1 MNDFHKLREN
11 FQKFL
16 KEEVSEPKETD
27 TIPGYINSEY
37 DAVNKVHKEMKEAFL
52 DVVRAS
58 LAANAYDFSFTDRDV
73 KATGRGSISGIDPNW
88 KKWLSADWGE
98 FSPKVIGSYLGIRK
112 PYSDKVYWEGG
123 SSELG
128 AKKGN
133 NLLYF
138 LHHNADTLI
147 KVLQRKQE
155 ELEERHLRGKNFSDK
170 EVKEKYKGVLMQ
182 WEAYKKAIETY
193 KNYKKVLDTKGRP
206 WKKDMKY
213 DVPAF

>member
-1 MNDFHKLREN
+1 M
-11 FQKFL
+11 
-16 KEEVSEPKETD
+16 
-27 TIPGYINSEY
+27 
-37 DAVNKVHKEMKEAFL
+37 
-52 DVVRAS
+52 
-58 LAANAYDFSFTDRDV
+58 
-73 KATGRGSISGIDPNW
+73 
-88 KKWLSADWGE
+88 
-98 FSPKVIGSYLGIRK
+98 
-112 PYSDKVYWEGG
+112 
-123 SSELG
+123 
-128 AKKGN
+128 
-133 NLLYF
+133 LYF